1 MITAIPIQRGYF
13 SAHFSKADAFCFFDQ
28 DGRLIKRV
36 NNPVKSE
43 QCSTRSKLMALFEDY
58 RVSRV
63 IVRRVGEKML
73 DRLLSH
79 SILVF
84 SPKELEMDVDKV
96 VLLSEEN
103 LSAITQEEKAKVV
116 VRSQQRSKQSGCC
129 HHEASEGES
138 SGSCCQKLPDQTH
151 LDASANHHRKRCCQR
166 D

>member
-36 NNPVKSE
+36 NNPVKLE

-73 DRLLSH
+73 NRLLSH
-79 SILVF
+79 SMLVF
-84 SPKELEMDVDKV
+84 SPKELEVDVDKV
-96 VLLSEEN
+96 ALLSEES
-103 LSAITQEEKAKVV
+103 LIAITQEEKSKVV
-116 VRSQQRSKQSGCC
+116 IPSPQRSKQSGCC
-129 HHEASEGES
+129 HHEANEGDK
-138 SGSCCQKLPDQTH
+138 SGSCCQKVPDQPNR
-151 LDASANHHRKRCCQR
+151 DVSANHHRKRCCQR

>member
-43 QCSTRSKLMALFEDY
+43 QCSTRKKLMALFEDY
-58 RVSRV
+58 RVGRV

-103 LSAITQEEKAKVV
+103 LIAITQEEKAKVV

-151 LDASANHHRKRCCQR
+151 LDVSANHHRKRCCQR